1 MVSLFKKKPKYNIK
15 VQVQVILNDNNV
27 LINYFYYQNVKDKSY
42 GMKQILNQFKT
53 DNMINLGEIDSYH
66 NMIPMK
72 DIKRVLFKT
81 EVMKEINNG
90 TN

>member
-1 MVSLFKKKPKYNIK
+1 MFSLFKKKPRYNIK

-27 LINYFYYQNVKDKSY
+27 LITYFYYQNVKDKSY

-66 NMIPMK
+66 TMIPMK
-72 DIKRVLFKT
+72 DIKRILFKT

>member
-1 MVSLFKKKPKYNIK
+1 MVSLFKKKPRYNIK

-27 LINYFYYQNVKDKSY
+27 LINYFYYQNVKDNSY

>member
-1 MVSLFKKKPKYNIK
+1 
-15 VQVQVILNDNNV
+15 
-27 LINYFYYQNVKDKSY
+27 
-42 GMKQILNQFKT
+42 MKQILNQFKT

-66 NMIPMK
+66 TMIPMK
-72 DIKRVLFKT
+72 DIKRILFKT